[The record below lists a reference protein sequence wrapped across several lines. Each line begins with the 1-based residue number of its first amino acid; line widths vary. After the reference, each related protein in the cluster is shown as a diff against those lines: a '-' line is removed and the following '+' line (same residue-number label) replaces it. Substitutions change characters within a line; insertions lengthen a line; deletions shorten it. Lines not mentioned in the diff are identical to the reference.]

1 MILLRFSC
9 EGEAALDI
17 ILYLWLAFAFSSF
30 GILGV
35 NYILTRRAAKQV
47 WRIQSNKDY
56 KPRVSI
62 IVPTYNEF
70 EVIKYKLKNLVRL
83 EYPEDLLQ
91 IVFVDSQSTD
101 GTVDKIRDFAE
112 GNPRMDV
119 KMLVENERKGKS
131 VALNTALSACDGEVV
146 IVSDADCFWPSNILK
161 ESLPYLS
168 DPAIGAISGPKKL
181 LNPEDT
187 WTTRNES
194 RYLESMNLMKLGE
207 SKMSSTIFFEGGFS
221 AYKKTL
227 LEAFDPY
234 HTGSDDCGTII
245 GILQRNARAIMVPEA
260 QFFTFFPKSW
270 QGRMEMKM
278 RRAIQL
284 VRVFR
289 NYMSLLIR
297 GEIKT
302 MRKMVIK
309 NLLLYL
315 LAPIMFLFF
324 MAMTVILF
332 LSFPPAALMLCVF
345 LIPGVNN
352 YLVETLLSYLIL
364 SYSMVLAAFKKRP
377 LVWKKPEDRKLVREE
392 ALLGAGLI

>member
-1 MILLRFSC
+1 MLLRFSC

-30 GILGV
+30 GILGA
-35 NYILTRRAAKQV
+35 NYIATRRAAKQV

-70 EVIKYKLKNLVRL
+70 EVIKYKLENLVRL

-101 GTVDKIRDFAE
+101 GTIDKIRDFAE

-119 KMLVENERKGKS
+119 KILIENERKGKS
-131 VALNTALSACDGEVV
+131 VALNTALSACDGEVA

-161 ESLPYLS
+161 GSLPYLS

-284 VRVFR
+284 VRVFH